1 MSFKLTVIH
10 LLDTLNRLRKRIL
23 AALDAIGIFVAFI
36 GFLVFVFHIGFSH
49 SPVQIKHIHLFFNI
63 VLLLIF
69 ISNLAGSFLMKRGVL
84 LSKMRLAEVLTLPVA
99 LLLLDART
107 QFSGIPWYNT
117 LFIQALG
124 EDAAMHVFIIFILI
138 VEISTGSLRFNNRNT
153 NPALVFVFSF
163 IILILFGTAL
173 LLLPKATYEG
183 IGFTDAFFTATSAV
197 CVTGLIVVDTATYFT
212 PLGHIFII
220 VLIQLGGLGIMTF
233 TSFFGYFFKGSS
245 SFGNEFL
252 LKELLNEEKMG
263 EIFRTIGKIVL
274 VTFTIEALGA
284 LFIYISVNPQLFN
297 DRLDRISFS
306 AFHAVSAFCN
316 AGFSL
321 LTNNLAEFG
330 FRYNYHFQFI
340 IALLIIIGGL
350 GFPIVFNYFSLI
362 KSTIQRHFRSL
373 FYGEPFHYVP
383 HIINVSSKIVLL
395 TTAVLIVGGTILFFV
410 FENNHSLQGLSLT
423 GKIAGSFFGA
433 VTPRT
438 AGFNTVDMNSFAPA
452 TLLLYF
458 LLMWI
463 GASPGST
470 GGGIKTTTFA
480 VAITNILSL
489 GRGKDRVELYG
500 REVSESS
507 VRRAFSV
514 IVLSVLVLG
523 TSLLLLELTDG
534 ALPMR
539 KLTFEVISAF
549 GTVGLSLG
557 ITSQLSFAGKW
568 IIIIT
573 MFLGRVGTFTIMVAF
588 FRKVR
593 SLNYRYPFENIMI
606 N

>member
-1 MSFKLTVIH
+1 MSFKLATIR
-10 LLDTLNRLRKRIL
+10 LLDTLNRMRKRLL
-23 AALDAIGIFVAFI
+23 AALDAIGIFVALI
-36 GFLVFVFHIGFSH
+36 GFVVFVFHIGFPH
-49 SPVQIKHIHLFFNI
+49 TPGQVTHIHLFFNI

-69 ISNLAGSFLMKRGVL
+69 ISNLAGAFLVKWEIL
-84 LSKMRLAEVLTLPVA
+84 LRKLRLAELLTLPVI
-99 LLLLDART
+99 LLLLDARIR
-107 QFSGIPWYNT
+107 FSGIHWYDT
-117 LFIQALG
+117 MFMQALTK
-124 EDAAMHVFIIFILI
+124 DVAMHAFLIFILI
-138 VEISTGSLRFNNRNT
+138 LEISTGSLRFSNRNT

-163 IILILFGTAL
+163 LVLILFGTAL

-220 VLIQLGGLGIMTF
+220 VLVQLGGLGIMTF

-252 LKELLNEEKMG
+252 LKELLNEERMG

-284 LFIYISVNPQLFN
+284 LFIYFSVNPQLFDGHLN
-297 DRLDRISFS
+297 RLSFS
-306 AFHAVSAFCN
+306 VFHAISAFCN

-330 FRYNYHFQFI
+330 FRYNYQFQFI

-362 KSTIQRHFRSL
+362 KSNIQRRFRSL
-373 FYGEPFHYVP
+373 YYGEPFHYVP

-395 TTAVLIVGGTILFFV
+395 TTSLLIVGGTVLFFI

-433 VTPRT
+433 VTART
-438 AGFNTVDMNSFAPA
+438 AGFNTLDMSALAPA

-480 VAITNILSL
+480 VAVTNILNL
-489 GRGKDRVELYG
+489 GMGKDRVELYG

-507 VRRAFSV
+507 VKRAFAV

-523 TSLLLLELTDG
+523 SALLLLELTDG
-534 ALPMR
+534 ALSMR
-539 KLTFEVISAF
+539 KLAFEVFSAF

-557 ITSQLSFAGKW
+557 ITSQLSFPGKW
-568 IIIIT
+568 IIILT

-593 SLNYRYPFENIMI
+593 SLNYRYPFENVMI

>member
-1 MSFKLTVIH
+1 MSFKLATIR
-10 LLDTLNRLRKRIL
+10 LLDTLNRMRKRLL
-23 AALDAIGIFVAFI
+23 AALDAIGIFVALI
-36 GFLVFVFHIGFSH
+36 GFVVFVFHIGFPH
-49 SPVQIKHIHLFFNI
+49 TPGQVTHIHLFFNI

-69 ISNLAGSFLMKRGVL
+69 ISNLAGAFLVKWEIL
-84 LSKMRLAEVLTLPVA
+84 LRKLRLAELLTLPVI
-99 LLLLDART
+99 LLLLDARIR
-107 QFSGIPWYNT
+107 FSGIHWYDT
-117 LFIQALG
+117 IFMQALSQ
-124 EDAAMHVFIIFILI
+124 DTAMHAFLIFILI
-138 VEISTGSLRFNNRNT
+138 LEISTGSLRFSNRNT

-163 IILILFGTAL
+163 LVLILFGTAL

-220 VLIQLGGLGIMTF
+220 VLVQLGGLGIMTF

-252 LKELLNEEKMG
+252 LKELLNEERMG

-284 LFIYISVNPQLFN
+284 LFIYFSVNPQLFDGHLN
-297 DRLDRISFS
+297 RLSFS
-306 AFHAVSAFCN
+306 VFHAISAFCN

-330 FRYNYHFQFI
+330 FRYNYQFQFI

-362 KSTIQRHFRSL
+362 KSNIQRRFRSL
-373 FYGEPFHYVP
+373 YYGEPFHYVP

-395 TTAVLIVGGTILFFV
+395 TTSLLIVGGTVLFFI

-438 AGFNTVDMNSFAPA
+438 AGFNTLDMSALAPA

-480 VAITNILSL
+480 VAVTNILNL
-489 GRGKDRVELYG
+489 GMGKDRVELYG

-507 VRRAFSV
+507 VKRAFAV

-523 TSLLLLELTDG
+523 SALLLLELTDG
-534 ALPMR
+534 ALSMR
-539 KLTFEVISAF
+539 KLAFEVFSAF

-557 ITSQLSFAGKW
+557 ITSQLSFSGKW
-568 IIIIT
+568 IIILT

-593 SLNYRYPFENIMI
+593 SLNYRYPFENVMI

>member
-1 MSFKLTVIH
+1 MSLRLTFIR
-10 LLDTLNRLRKRIL
+10 LLDTLNRIRKRL
-23 AALDAIGIFVAFI
+23 LTALDAIGIFVALT
-36 GFLVFVFHIGFSH
+36 GFLVFVFHIGFPH
-49 SPVQIKHIHLFFNI
+49 TPHRGTHIHLFFNI

-69 ISNLAGSFLMKRGVL
+69 VSNLAGVFLVKWNVL
-84 LSKMRLAEVLTLPVA
+84 FRKLRLAELLILPVI
-99 LLLLDART
+99 LLLLDARIR
-107 QFSGIPWYNT
+107 FSGIHWYDT
-117 LFIQALG
+117 LFMQALSK
-124 EDAAMHVFIIFILI
+124 DVVMHAFIIFILI
-138 VEISTGSLRFNNRNT
+138 LEISTGSLRFSNRNT
-153 NPALVFVFSF
+153 NPALVFVSSF
-163 IILILFGTAL
+163 LVLILFGTAL
-173 LLLPKATYEG
+173 LLLPNATYEG

-252 LKELLNEEKMG
+252 LKELLNEERMG

-284 LFIYISVNPQLFN
+284 LLIYLSVNPQLFDGHLN
-297 DRLDRISFS
+297 RLSFS
-306 AFHAVSAFCN
+306 VFHAISAFCN

-321 LTNNLAEFG
+321 LTNNLAELG
-330 FRYNYHFQFI
+330 FRYNYRFQFI

-362 KSTIQRHFRSL
+362 KSNIQRRFRSL
-373 FYGEPFHYVP
+373 YSGESFHYVP
-383 HIINVSSKIVLL
+383 HIITVSSKMVLL
-395 TTAVLIVGGTILFFV
+395 TTSLLIVGGTILFFI
-410 FENNHSLQGLSLT
+410 FENNHSLKGLSFT
-423 GKIAGSFFGA
+423 GKIAGSFFGS

-438 AGFNTVDMNSFAPA
+438 AGFNTLDMNTFAPA
-452 TLLLYF
+452 TILLYF

-489 GRGKDRVELYG
+489 GRGKNRVELYG
-500 REVSESS
+500 REISESS
-507 VRRAFSV
+507 VKRAFAV

-523 TSLLLLELTDG
+523 LALLLLELTDG
-534 ALPMR
+534 GLSMR
-539 KLTFEVISAF
+539 KLAFEVISAF

-557 ITSQLSFAGKW
+557 ITSQLSLSGKW

-573 MFLGRVGTFTIMVAF
+573 MFLGRVGTFTILVAF

-593 SLNYRYPFENIMI
+593 SLNYRYPFENVMI